1 MRPARTILIM
11 QLSNSRKEKQLWPS
25 GRGGSSADGGGGDGD
40 PSHYGTGEDS
50 PDHGETGDRRGRILG
65 LEGERSSVIK

>member
-11 QLSNSRKEKQLWPS
+11 QLSNSR
-25 GRGGSSADGGGGDGD
+25 ADGGGGDGD

-65 LEGERSSVIK
+65 LEGERSSVIKSHL